1 MPFIKNIYIYI
12 YIYNNNLRRYAMD
25 IFRGMDANGSG
36 AVDYREIKAGA
47 LSIHISLVAYSLKDL
62 RLN

>member
-1 MPFIKNIYIYI
+1 
-12 YIYNNNLRRYAMD
+12 MD